1 LDAATWNIAVLNT
14 GSSKASNAVIAIQK
28 RTAAKS
34 TLLSAST
41 TIVWLIDKTLAPKKA
56 DKQ

>member
-1 LDAATWNIAVLNT
+1 MEHRGVEYRIIQGIKRGHRN
-14 GSSKASNAVIAIQK
+14 SKAS

-56 DKQ
+56 VKQ